1 MTLLATAAL
10 AAMLFLVTAPCSVAL
25 VGEGQISYVLE
36 PFEDVD
42 PKWVLFNSGEGSI
55 NASSTTDAIISGTR
69 ALKLDYEVIKHKG
82 WGGTVVFSALGNKR
96 TTFSC
101 EGATHISLWYK
112 VLQPQSL
119 PKSSYIRF
127 ILLDSS
133 DCDQESCRVA
143 KNLEWYYSFQHI
155 LDDTESVWKELEIGL
170 QGNTSELSP
179 FWQTGFNGR
188 TGNRNLD
195 LSHIMGFR
203 FNVQMH
209 WDIEDGAN
217 STGIILFDQL
227 ACVGGGELLSAS
239 LRKSAK
245 SDGIENDDSASY
257 RGIDVRWH
265 EFIDNEQIFNPFAAR
280 NADTFALDVSRGM
293 VGVEFPQYALQESNM
308 WNGELMILHEAPNSA
323 YYNLSQAT
331 GISFDFDYRP
341 GLLVQE
347 STAEVQFSLLG
358 GLSGA
363 SSTDYSILNAVI
375 SEPSESTW
383 SLTRSFIDKP
393 LDNHSDLARIKGFK
407 LAVNLQSERVSGL
420 QSIAVGAIRAD
431 TPSVEEE
438 VVGNSTAQCVS
449 EPGIFLSI
457 HKDLNV
463 TYYPFAA
470 SDCCDLCER
479 DPECKFGL
487 IRHGSC
493 YLTSAV
499 KPVKVALQ
507 GNNKQRLTYSMFW
520 MDDVSKRGDFCDKCE
535 CRESDLTIDCRGYDL
550 AILPKTFGLSNDPMQ
565 RPMWRPRVLDL
576 RENERLTIIGT
587 NALESIRDSIKEL
600 RLPKQLRYI
609 SEKEMSRLSRHLSV
623 IFEVTDKGADSS
635 EQGGNQLVNAVTR
648 SDDQAFF
655 GAFCCGLGQNFPLA
669 SHKGGITFC
678 NMTVDSPG
686 IDTYYRPFWRYDKL
700 AWLQE
705 ITIDAP
711 LFSEA
716 AESVEHCAQYCTI
729 IRECT
734 YFQFDQNVDRSSFTC
749 TLLRGTNQERIE
761 EDKNQFAGPNSTL
774 PRRISGVPPKS
785 RHEVYDAAV
794 LVNQQSIVLKEGNGF
809 ETNITFSL
817 GSMPIRGAVWIQPG
831 LDPSTTF
838 DLNVTFNPPRVALF
852 DQNSTATI
860 SIAVLNG
867 NSLSKKKSLVIL
879 SEIQACDQAFI
890 QSNTKSIVYA
900 DVEPTELNL
909 VLVISLVSAAMVAF
923 SLGILGVVIHCKR
936 KQADSVWLVK
946 RSELLFSD
954 PPEVAGR
961 GTFGLVLLA
970 EYRGTV
976 VAVKRYVC
984 LSSMMVRRIK
994 PKIMLF

>member
-10 AAMLFLVTAPCSVAL
+10 AAILFLVIAPCSVA
-25 VGEGQISYVLE
+25 VGGEGQISYVLE

-42 PKWVLFNSGEGSI
+42 PQWVLFDSGEGSI

-69 ALKLDYEVIKHKG
+69 ALKLDYEVIKHKR
-82 WGGTVVFSALGNKR
+82 WGGNVVFSALGDRK

-112 VLQPQSL
+112 VLEPQSL
-119 PKSSYIRF
+119 PKSSYMRF
-127 ILLDSS
+127 ILFDSS
-133 DCDQESCRVA
+133 DCDQESCRVT

-155 LDDTESVWKELEIGL
+155 LDDTESVWKELKIGL
-170 QGNTSELSP
+170 QGNTSEFSP

-188 TGNRNLD
+188 AGNRNLD

-209 WDIEDGAN
+209 WDIEEDGAS
-217 STGIILFDQL
+217 STGTIMFDQL
-227 ACVGGGELLSAS
+227 ACVGGGDLISAS
-239 LRKSAK
+239 LRKSTK

-257 RGIDVRWH
+257 RGLDVQWH
-265 EFIDNEQIFNPFAAR
+265 EFVDNEQIFNPFAER
-280 NADTFALDVSRGM
+280 NFDRFAQNGSRGM
-293 VGVEFPQYALQESNM
+293 VDVAFPQYALQESNM
-308 WNGELMILHEAPNSA
+308 WNGELAILHEAPNSA

-331 GISFDFDYRP
+331 GISFDFDYQP
-341 GLLVQE
+341 GLLIQE
-347 STAEVQFSLLG
+347 SRADVQLSLLG

-363 SSTDYSILNAVI
+363 SSTDYSILNAAF
-375 SEPSESTW
+375 SEPTGSTR
-383 SLTRSFIDKP
+383 SFTRSFIDEP
-393 LDNHSDLARIKGFK
+393 LDNHSDLARVKGFK
-407 LAVNLQSERVSGL
+407 LAVKLQSERVSGL

-431 TPSVEEE
+431 MPSVEEA
-438 VVGNSTAQCVS
+438 VDNSTAQCVS
-449 EPGIFLSI
+449 EPGIYLGN
-457 HKDLNV
+457 HKDPNV
-463 TYYPFAA
+463 TSYPFAA
-470 SDCCDLCER
+470 SECCELCER

-499 KPVKVALQ
+499 KPHQVALQ
-507 GNNKQRLTYSMFW
+507 GNSRQRLTYSMFW
-520 MDDVSKRGDFCDKCE
+520 TDDVSKRGDFCDKCE

-550 AILPKTFGLSNDPMQ
+550 SILPKTFGLSNDPTQ

-576 RENERLTIIGT
+576 RENKRLTIIGT
-587 NALESIRDSIKEL
+587 NALESIRDSIQEL

-623 IFEVTDKGADSS
+623 IFEATDKGGDSL

-669 SHKGGITFC
+669 SHEDGITFC
-678 NMTVDSPG
+678 NVTVDSPG
-686 IDTYYRPFWRYDKL
+686 IDAYLRPFWRYDRL
-700 AWLQE
+700 GWFQE
-705 ITIDAP
+705 ITPDAP
-711 LFSEA
+711 MFSEA
-716 AESVEHCAQYCTI
+716 AESVQKCAQYCTI

-734 YFQFDQNVDRSSFTC
+734 YFQFDQTVDRSSFTC
-749 TLLRGTNQERIE
+749 TLIRGTDLEKIE
-761 EDKNQFAGPNSTL
+761 EDTHSFAGPNSTL
-774 PRRISGVPPKS
+774 PKRISGVPPKS
-785 RHEVYDAAV
+785 RHEVDGAAV
-794 LVNQQSIVLKEGNGF
+794 LVDQQSIVLKEGNGF

-817 GSMPIRGAVWIQPG
+817 GSMPIRGGVWIKPG

-852 DQNSTATI
+852 DNHSKATI

-867 NSLSKKKSLVIL
+867 DSLSKKKTLVIL

-909 VLVISLVSAAMVAF
+909 VLVISLVSVAMVVF
-923 SLGILGVVIHCKR
+923 SLGTVWMIIYCKR

-984 LSSMMVRRIK
+984 L
-994 PKIMLF
+994 L